1 MATHNDTGN
10 FGEQLAK
17 KYLENKGYKIL
28 ETNYRY
34 RKAEIDIIA
43 IKDQTLAVVEV
54 KTRSSSAYGLP
65 QSFIN
70 QKKIRLIMEASNHYI
85 TTHQLDVNVS
95 LDIISIILTQPVTI
109 EHIEHAYYPF

>member
-43 IKDQTLAVVEV
+43 IKIGRAHV
-54 KTRSSSAYGLP
+54 
-65 QSFIN
+65 
-70 QKKIRLIMEASNHYI
+70 
-85 TTHQLDVNVS
+85 
-95 LDIISIILTQPVTI
+95 
-109 EHIEHAYYPF
+109 